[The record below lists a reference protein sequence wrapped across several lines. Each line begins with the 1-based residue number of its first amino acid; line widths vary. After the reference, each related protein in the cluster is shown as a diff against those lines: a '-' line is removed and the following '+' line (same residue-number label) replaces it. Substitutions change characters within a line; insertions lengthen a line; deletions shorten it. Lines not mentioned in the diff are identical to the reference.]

1 MAELLFKEEVYELV
15 GAAMR
20 VYNELGS
27 GFLEAVYQE
36 AYEIECADSNVPVKP
51 RQEIQIKYRGRTL
64 KKRYVADILAYG
76 GIVVE
81 LKVCQEFSKIEIAQL
96 INYLKAT
103 GKRVGVLISFGNHDE
118 LKWQRFAV

>member
-1 MAELLFKEEVYELV
+1 MELLFKNEVFALV

-36 AYEIECADSNVPVKP
+36 AYEIECSDSGIPFQPQAD
-51 RQEIQIKYRGRTL
+51 IQIRYKGRFL
-64 KKRYVADILAYG
+64 KKRYIADGLG
-76 GIVVE
+76 FGEVVVE
-81 LKVCQEFSKIEIAQL
+81 FKVCDEFSRVELAQL

-103 GKRVGVLISFGNHDE
+103 GKRVGLLISFGNDKE
-118 LKWQRFAV
+118 LKWQRVVV